1 MNKQGKHLTAKFQLT
16 REVQSHWA
24 SGECNTFPQDVDMEL
39 EFGCILHIVL
49 AWGMQY
55 LCCLILPHLG
65 FCQCSLS
72 CLPVRGGSK
81 QSSLRSQLLRE
92 AREMQ
97 VRSSAF
103 RLAAGQARLQ
113 VNDTCT
119 LSPLPGIPSCG
130 LVPSVYGPGTLS
142 PLAVY
147 EDCFRSALRE
157 PNITSTLAK
166 SHRWTCLSA

>member
-39 EFGCILHIVL
+39 EFRCILHIVL

-103 RLAAGQARLQ
+103 RLAAGQAGLQ
-113 VNDTCT
+113 V
-119 LSPLPGIPSCG
+119 
-130 LVPSVYGPGTLS
+130 
-142 PLAVY
+142 
-147 EDCFRSALRE
+147 
-157 PNITSTLAK
+157 K
-166 SHRWTCLSA
+166 